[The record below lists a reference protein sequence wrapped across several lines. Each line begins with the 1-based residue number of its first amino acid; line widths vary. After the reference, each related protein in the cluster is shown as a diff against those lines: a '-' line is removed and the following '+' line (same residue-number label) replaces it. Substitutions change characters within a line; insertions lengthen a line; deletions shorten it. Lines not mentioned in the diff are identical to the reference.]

1 MVILSPFRSAGHA
14 VKTDV
19 GEAEQIE
26 MLRRRVRQRR
36 STTIEFHSLPRRMH
50 GRTDGRIGQRLAAWN
65 GNRYF
70 SPLDISTA
78 DFGYRG
84 CSPLAHRGYT
94 QGDVT
99 SQSL

>member
-1 MVILSPFRSAGHA
+1 MVILSPFCSAGHA

-50 GRTDGRIGQRLAAWN
+50 GRTDGRTDRPAAGCVEWEPIFLPSGHFHRRFWIPRMFPVGAPRLHIG
-65 GNRYF
+65 
-70 SPLDISTA
+70 
-78 DFGYRG
+78 
-84 CSPLAHRGYT
+84 
-94 QGDVT
+94 
-99 SQSL
+99 